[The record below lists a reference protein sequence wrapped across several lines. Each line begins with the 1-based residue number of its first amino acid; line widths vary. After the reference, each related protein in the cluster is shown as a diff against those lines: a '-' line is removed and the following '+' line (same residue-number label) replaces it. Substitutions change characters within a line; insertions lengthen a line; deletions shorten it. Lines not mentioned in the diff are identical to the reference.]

1 MIATTLS
8 PTSIWDWIL
17 FYLSHGM
24 AIIFLFEIVLVGA
37 GVFCLRYIKRCD
49 ISHKLSLTQIAL
61 GGLGL
66 QTKNQD
72 LGEGQFDDAAVLK
85 LLAVFRR
92 LPHYIGE
99 YDSRDVNTGIKGAG
113 GEEIDLNSTSSGHI
127 RSMSDESSVKQS
139 ISNSGEKSL

>member
-1 MIATTLS
+1 MM
-8 PTSIWDWIL
+8 TSALLPDSILDWII

-24 AIIFLFEIVLVGA
+24 GIILLFEIVLVA
-37 GVFCLRYIKRCD
+37 IGVYCLRYIKWHDLDR
-49 ISHKLSLTQIAL
+49 KLTFSLTAL

-66 QTKNQD
+66 QTANQD
-72 LGEGQFDDAAVLK
+72 LGEEQFDDAAVLK

-113 GEEIDLNSTSSGHI
+113 GEEIDLNSTTSGHI
-127 RSMSDESSVKQS
+127 RSTSDESSVKQS